1 VADIIEAKK
10 EHPKGI
16 EYGGGEIYIA
26 LRIVHYSRINHVRDL
41 LAGFD
46 IQPHILY
53 PYVCVC
59 VFSSCGSILYRG
71 THSMNES
78 NSTRC
83 ADFLIF
89 E

>member
-1 VADIIEAKK
+1 MADIIEAKK

-46 IQPHILY
+46 IHPHILY
-53 PYVCVC
+53 IHMCVCVC
-59 VFSSCGSILYRG
+59 VLFLWVDTISR
-71 THSMNES
+71 HSFDE
-78 NSTRC
+78 
-83 ADFLIF
+83 
-89 E
+89 